1 MAAMRRF
8 EKNNRQRRN
17 GWRWK
22 TYDVLDARNLRM
34 RTLDSFSSEVEEDR
48 GKGQAVRAV
57 ASQSTAVA
65 GTVSRGR
72 WRDRELL
79 GGVGLK
85 RQLPSWRGQ
94 YPPPR
99 ARVPLSYYSQACF
112 PVSHN
117 SPFHKVFNNVTDDT
131 EPCLFFVHVTY

>member
-1 MAAMRRF
+1 MDGDGKRTTCWMHVIF
-8 EKNNRQRRN
+8 ECEH
-17 GWRWK
+17 W
-22 TYDVLDARNLRM
+22 TVFPL
-34 RTLDSFSSEVEEDR
+34 EVEEDR

-94 YPPPR
+94 YPPGP
-99 ARVPLSYYSQACF
+99 VCHF
-112 PVSHN
+112 PITAKPVFQFPTIL
-117 SPFHKVFNNVTDDT
+117 PFTKFLTM
-131 EPCLFFVHVTY
+131 